1 MHYKGLDHITLS
13 MKTKVDSKKV
23 NVKEKYITKMITNK
37 RQKEKGMKD

>member
-13 MKTKVDSKKV
+13 MKKTKVESKKV
-23 NVKEKYITKMITNK
+23 NVKEIYITNK